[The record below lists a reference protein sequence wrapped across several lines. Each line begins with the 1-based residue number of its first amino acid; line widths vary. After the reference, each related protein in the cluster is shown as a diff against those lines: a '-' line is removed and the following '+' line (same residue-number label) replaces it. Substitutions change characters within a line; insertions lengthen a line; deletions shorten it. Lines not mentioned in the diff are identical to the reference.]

1 MSKYNVFVYNAA
13 TYEGVEANSEEEA
26 KRIALEKWL
35 QSVPTVIIIEKKEE
49 RYNHSSPTY
58 TLNV

>member
-26 KRIALEKWL
+26 KRIALEKWA
-35 QSVPTVIIIEKKEE
+35 QSVPTVVVIGKKEE
-49 RYNHSSPTY
+49 
-58 TLNV
+58 